1 MSQSQFN
8 FTRHQLSISDFIL
21 KWGPKVDSQPVGQR
35 LDTENTLENKK
46 SQGIIKSIMQ
56 GMNIGEIT
64 IHELENSQFQ
74 YESIDGGHRKRYI
87 KSFFE
92 NRFRTEDG
100 RYFSELTDEESKRF
114 MQYQF
119 TFVIY
124 TELNVYDIG
133 YIFRTLNETTKV
145 NHQEE
150 LNSYGNIPIANAIRE
165 MVRPVVGINNRFHS
179 LFDYF
184 QRDPSS
190 KKTHN
195 LVSFNNHRLATDERV
210 SRLFFRYYD
219 GGGLG
224 RADEN
229 ALEELFQADLS
240 QDDVDKLAAQVHN
253 CLNFVEQIAIIRKR
267 RNKACMGKS
276 EFSLYTRI
284 WLWMEETYGSFKIN
298 DYDAFY
304 QAISTAMVPFNKSFD
319 QQQKTEQHLAES
331 DKFLTAT
338 SPYDANKTVGQQF
351 ASTLGEHRNRT
362 VILET
367 LLWMLRTVDMD
378 KLVTLKDPRRLFPR
392 EWRENKLA
400 EQNFKCY
407 VTGKP
412 LLMKDAAGGHII
424 AHSNGGVT
432 EYDNLAMICSKVN
445 QDMGTMSVENYKTAL
460 ELSMEPA

>member
-46 SQGIIKSIMQ
+46 SQGIIKSILQ

-64 IHELENSQFQ
+64 IHEIKNSQFQ

-210 SRLFFRYYD
+210 SRLFFRY
-219 GGGLG
+219 
-224 RADEN
+224 
-229 ALEELFQADLS
+229 
-240 QDDVDKLAAQVHN
+240 
-253 CLNFVEQIAIIRKR
+253 
-267 RNKACMGKS
+267 
-276 EFSLYTRI
+276 
-284 WLWMEETYGSFKIN
+284 
-298 DYDAFY
+298 
-304 QAISTAMVPFNKSFD
+304 
-319 QQQKTEQHLAES
+319 
-331 DKFLTAT
+331 
-338 SPYDANKTVGQQF
+338 
-351 ASTLGEHRNRT
+351 
-362 VILET
+362 
-367 LLWMLRTVDMD
+367 
-378 KLVTLKDPRRLFPR
+378 
-392 EWRENKLA
+392 
-400 EQNFKCY
+400 
-407 VTGKP
+407 
-412 LLMKDAAGGHII
+412 
-424 AHSNGGVT
+424 
-432 EYDNLAMICSKVN
+432 
-445 QDMGTMSVENYKTAL
+445 
-460 ELSMEPA
+460 